1 MIRCGPVI
9 KFGLKYMTHSWSQIQ
24 SFHQNTKRD
33 FSVHLQKCTWAVCI
47 IRHPPVTSLH
57 PVPERRH
64 SCRSRCRQNSS
75 PKWATADQL
84 PALDM
89 RFLGV
94 LGVYYGILAQVK
106 STFLCLKLS
115 DICSRAPCSRKVPS
129 PVFWCCRPQLLHL
142 FYLRLATLASHS
154 VSLVT
159 SQVPATQPHM
169 SEDSPTS

>member
-1 MIRCGPVI
+1 
-9 KFGLKYMTHSWSQIQ
+9 MTHSWSQIQ
-24 SFHQNTKRD
+24 SFHQNR
-33 FSVHLQKCTWAVCI
+33 VQCTLAKVYVGCI

-57 PVPERRH
+57 PVARESVDTRAGAGVVKIVLRNGA
-64 SCRSRCRQNSS
+64 RAN
-75 PKWATADQL
+75 QL

-129 PVFWCCRPQLLHL
+129 PGFWCCRPQLLHL